1 MRYRRLVIDQRG
13 PVAVVTL
20 ARPRL
25 LNRVDLAMV
34 QELQEV
40 CQRLRRD
47 DSVRVVVVTGRGRA
61 FSCGAEPYWWGRET
75 PETFHLLERYSAASA
90 LAGIEK
96 PVIAAVNGDALDQG
110 LELALACDVRIAA
123 QGARLGLGHLAQG
136 AIPWDGGTQRLARLV
151 GRAQALEMLLTGR
164 LLEAQEA
171 LRWGLVNQVV
181 SQRRVLDEALA
192 LASRVA
198 EQAPLAAR
206 YAKEAVLKGLDMTL
220 GQGLRLEADLS
231 ILLQGT
237 RDRAEGIRAWLEKRK
252 PTFTGE

>member
-1 MRYRRLVIDQRG
+1 MRYQRLAIDQRG

-25 LNRVDLAMV
+25 LNLVDLAMA

-47 DSVRVVVVTGRGRA
+47 DAVRVVVVTGRGRA
-61 FSCGAEPYWWGRET
+61 FSCGAEPYWRGLET
-75 PETFHLLERYSAASA
+75 PEAPYTLERYSAASA

-96 PVIAAVNGDALDQG
+96 PVIAALNGDALDQG

-123 QGARLGLGHLAQG
+123 RGARLGLGHLSQG

-151 GRAQALEMLLTGR
+151 GRARALEMLLAGR

-181 SQRRVLDEALA
+181 PQRRVLEEALA

-237 RDRAEGIRAWLEKRK
+237 RDRAEGIRAWMEKRK